1 MIEDR
6 ANPTE
11 ERPGKRARVYLCV
24 DRPERRIT
32 LAALLASNPELQ
44 VIGRA
49 DASIDGVRG
58 VVAAHPDVVV
68 IEPDGPPIER
78 SRLVARTREA
88 SPRCTVVAISAPDAR
103 PRTLAARGLVADR
116 YLHPDDALERI
127 SEVVSEV
134 ARARHSALGRQSA

>member
-1 MIEDR
+1 MTRDR
-6 ANPTE
+6 DH
-11 ERPGKRARVYLCV
+11 RPEKQRARVYLCV
-24 DRPERRIT
+24 DRPERRVT
-32 LAALLASNPELQ
+32 LSALLAGNPELN

-68 IEPDGPPIER
+68 IEPAGPPIER

-88 SPRCTVVAISAPDAR
+88 SPRSAVVAISAPDAR

-116 YLHPDDALERI
+116 YLHPDDALERV
-127 SEVVSEV
+127 SDVVTDV
-134 ARARHSALGRQSA
+134 ARARLGVTGRASA